1 MTSLARD
8 LAVDNGGRMIVRT
21 AGSIATLLIAL
32 GGLSAQ
38 ALAQYYPPGQAYP
51 PQGSP
56 PAQTYSRQPL
66 PPTVDAHDL
75 PPLNVPVQESPPP
88 VNAGYGQGTGS
99 YPANGAS
106 TPAAGGRGSQ
116 PVQPQYYGNA
126 GARPYYSTPGAIAPG
141 PPGSAQQDAI
151 REEAMRSRL
160 RGPAQIVGS
169 GSVDPRVLESSQGA
183 GPSTSMAA
191 FPPEVRPETDPK
203 KELPPQFRRTLVDYR
218 TNEPAGTII
227 VDTPNTHLYLV
238 LGGGKALRYGVG
250 VGRDGFTWS
259 GAQQITRMLEWPD
272 WTPPE
277 EMIAR
282 QPYLPRF
289 MAGGETNPLGAR
301 ALYLGNTVYRIHGTN
316 QPSTIGTFVSSGCI
330 RLTNEDVMDLY
341 RRVRVGTLVVVLP
354 GAPPPTVRPPVAAS
368 VAPVPD
374 MPLGNE
380 PVQPRPPGSI
390 PSTVAR

>member
-1 MTSLARD
+1 LARD

-88 VNAGYGQGTGS
+88 VNAGYGQGTGA

-106 TPAAGGRGSQ
+106 APAAGGQGSQ

-203 KELPPQFRRTLVDYR
+203 KELPPQFRRTLSGGITTQYR
-218 TNEPAGTII
+218 
-227 VDTPNTHLYLV
+227 
-238 LGGGKALRYGVG
+238 
-250 VGRDGFTWS
+250 
-259 GAQQITRMLEWPD
+259 
-272 WTPPE
+272 
-277 EMIAR
+277 
-282 QPYLPRF
+282 
-289 MAGGETNPLGAR
+289 
-301 ALYLGNTVYRIHGTN
+301 
-316 QPSTIGTFVSSGCI
+316 
-330 RLTNEDVMDLY
+330 
-341 RRVRVGTLVVVLP
+341 
-354 GAPPPTVRPPVAAS
+354 
-368 VAPVPD
+368 
-374 MPLGNE
+374 
-380 PVQPRPPGSI
+380 
-390 PSTVAR
+390 